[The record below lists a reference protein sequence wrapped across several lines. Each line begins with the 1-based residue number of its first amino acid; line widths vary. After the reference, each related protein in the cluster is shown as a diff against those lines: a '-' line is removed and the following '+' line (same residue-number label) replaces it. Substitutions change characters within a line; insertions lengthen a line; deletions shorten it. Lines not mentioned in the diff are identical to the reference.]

1 MILLAVLFQMTMF
14 QTSADTLS
22 HADSLRRVAENTEY
36 LYQLFVEQAEDQ
48 AESAADE
55 STEADYEEL
64 LLAYE
69 YYREHHININSDE
82 IVHLEEM
89 GLLSVFHAEAIQR
102 YRRQFGDLLFVDEL
116 LMLEDFSETTVA
128 VIAPLIYFGKS
139 ERTQEREKITLSKM
153 LFHGQHQVTLNYAE
167 KFGTSTD
174 EDYLGSPR
182 KIQLRYAYR
191 YKQRLRIG
199 FAMEK
204 DAGEPFLFSGLDDS
218 VHNLVGQY
226 RSPGFDFY
234 GFYGYA
240 NDIRITDGE
249 KGALIVKDLALG
261 DYQLSFG
268 QGLTLWSGMS
278 LGKASGGSSAMRQA
292 TGVRPKTSAGEG
304 KFFRGAATTL
314 KYRDFYVTAFYSN
327 RKIDSLQ
334 ESGYHRTLSELERR
348 NAIRQQVFG
357 GHLRYAGPQ
366 LEIGLTAYH
375 LRLGTPIELKPSKY
389 NQYYF
394 QGDRLTDFGLDFR
407 WLLNNFVFFGELACS
422 DNGAMAGLIGMTAKP
437 IGYVNFSL
445 LYRNYA
451 KGYQNLLNGAFG
463 ESSRG
468 QGEEGVYLGLQCAP
482 SPGWDLL
489 AYCDFFRLTWLTSQA
504 YNPSWGQEYSIKL
517 SHQISP
523 SATIQFRFKTK
534 NKMKNSTDDHV
545 FSHYPIFYTKRS
557 LNFQVSYGITG
568 ALTFSD
574 KAAYS
579 HYLNDDGADS
589 HGYMLCHDVS
599 YKPDGKPYSLT
610 LRYALFSSDDYNSRI
625 SIYENDVLGA
635 FSIPSLSGTGQRVY
649 LLGKIKLFGSLSLY
663 SRIGVT
669 LMEGETKSDLKVEV
683 IWKS

>member
-1 MILLAVLFQMTMF
+1 MTMF

-128 VIAPLIYFGKS
+128 VITPLIYFGKS

-153 LFHGQHQVTLNYAE
+153 LFHGQHQVTLNYVE

-218 VHNLVGQY
+218 IRNLVGQY

-234 GFYGYA
+234 GFYGYV

-304 KFFRGAATTL
+304 KFFRGAATTM
-314 KYRDFYVTAFYSN
+314 KYCDFYVTAFYSN

-394 QGDRLTDFGLDFR
+394 QGDRLTDIGLDFR
-407 WLLNNFVFFGELACS
+407 WLLNSFVFFGELACS
-422 DNGAMAGLIGMTAKP
+422 DNGTMVGLIGMTAKP

-579 HYLNDDGADS
+579 HYFNDDGADS

-635 FSIPSLSGTGQRVY
+635 FSIPSLTGTGQRVY

-663 SRIGVT
+663 SRIGFT